1 MVWVRQY
8 QGMSGKQ
15 HSLCAGGPG
24 GREHNAQNAPNKQYA
39 NQLSQRHGGDGRHSN
54 VCSAH
59 HIGVVPFIKKEPAVL
74 VLLGFAM
81 IAVFMVLIMTK
92 KLTPVLAL
100 IIVPTVFGLFAGAG
114 LGIGDMVMDSMKSM
128 TSTAALLMFA
138 IIYFGLM
145 IDVGLFDPLVRFI
158 LRKLGNDPA
167 KVVLGTALL
176 AAAVSL
182 DGDGSTTFIL
192 TTAAMLPIYLRLK
205 MSPVVLTCVAG
216 LANGTMNIVPWGGPT
231 ARAATALKIDV
242 NDVFVPMIPSL
253 IAGLAVVLAFAWLLG
268 LQERNRL
275 RATQPEIW
283 GTPSTAEPFT
293 TDAFDGGS
301 SAGGSRTGGSGS
313 APVPAAG
320 GPGGL
325 SLEGSSVAVLERT
338 ETLVDDS
345 DTAMADTALDPNRKT
360 LRPKLQWFNLGL
372 TVAVMGMLIADL
384 VPLPYVFMVGSAIAL
399 LVNFPKVKDQGAQL
413 VAHAPSIVAVVS
425 MVMAAAVLTGVL
437 TGTGMVEA
445 MSAWLVQII
454 PSDMGPLM
462 AVITGVLSIPMTFF
476 MSNDAFYF
484 GVLPVLAETA
494 GHYGISAADMARA
507 SITGQPFHMQSPLV
521 PAILLLVS
529 LAKVDLGDHHKKVLW
544 RSAVVS
550 LVMLGVG
557 MLTGAI
563 GIG

>member
-1 MVWVRQY
+1 M
-8 QGMSGKQ
+8 
-15 HSLCAGGPG
+15 
-24 GREHNAQNAPNKQYA
+24 
-39 NQLSQRHGGDGRHSN
+39 
-54 VCSAH
+54 
-59 HIGVVPFIKKEPAVL
+59 L

-114 LGIGDMVMDSMKSM
+114 LGIGPMVLDSMKSM

-167 KVVLGTALL
+167 KVVLGTAIL

-192 TTAAMLPIYLRLK
+192 TTAAMLPVYLRLK

-216 LANGTMNIVPWGGPT
+216 LANGTMNILPWGGPT
-231 ARAATALKIDV
+231 ARAASALKISV
-242 NDVFVPMIPSL
+242 SDVFVPMIPSL
-253 IAGLAVVLAFAWLLG
+253 VAGLVIVFVFAWLLG

-275 RATQPEIW
+275 RTVAPEIW
-283 GTPSTAEPFT
+283 AEGGQ
-293 TDAFDGGS
+293 FDGGAGAGA
-301 SAGGSRTGGSGS
+301 AGGTGRFGSGRKVTGP
-313 APVPAAG
+313 AGGAPAAG
-320 GPGGL
+320 G
-325 SLEGSSVAVLERT
+325 GSAVAVLERT
-338 ETLVDDS
+338 EDLVDER

-360 LRPKLQWFNLGL
+360 LRPQLFWFNLGL
-372 TVAVMGMLIADL
+372 TVAVMVTL
-384 VPLPYVFMVGSAIAL
+384 VANIIPLPFVFMVGAAVAL
-399 LVNFPKVKDQGAQL
+399 LVNFPKVKDQSAQL
-413 VAHAPSIVAVVS
+413 IAHAPSIVAVVS

-437 TGTGMVEA
+437 NGTGMVKA
-445 MSAWLVQII
+445 MSEWLVAII
-454 PSDMGPLM
+454 PADMGPFM

-484 GVLPVLAETA
+484 GVLPVLSETA
-494 GHYGISAADMARA
+494 AHYGVGAADMARA
-507 SITGQPFHMQSPLV
+507 SITGQPFHLQSPLV

-544 RSAVVS
+544 RTAVIS

-557 MLTGAI
+557 VLTGAI

>member
-1 MVWVRQY
+1 
-8 QGMSGKQ
+8 
-15 HSLCAGGPG
+15 
-24 GREHNAQNAPNKQYA
+24 
-39 NQLSQRHGGDGRHSN
+39 
-54 VCSAH
+54 
-59 HIGVVPFIKKEPAVL
+59 
-74 VLLGFAM
+74 
-81 IAVFMVLIMTK
+81 
-92 KLTPVLAL
+92 
-100 IIVPTVFGLFAGAG
+100 
-114 LGIGDMVMDSMKSM
+114 MKSM

-231 ARAATALKIDV
+231 ARAASALKIDV

-253 IAGLAVVLAFAWLLG
+253 IGGLAVVLVFAWVLG

-293 TDAFDGGS
+293 AEKFDGGS
-301 SAGGSRTGGSGS
+301 TAGGSGTGGGRRGSGS
-313 APVPAAG
+313 VPATSGPAVG
-320 GPGGL
+320 GSAPSTG
-325 SLEGSSVAVLERT
+325 VAVLERT
-338 ETLVDDS
+338 ETPLDSTADDRDS
-345 DTAMADTALDPNRKT
+345 AMAGTALDPNRKT

-399 LVNFPKVKDQGAQL
+399 LVNFPHVKDQGAQL
-413 VAHAPSIVAVVS
+413 VAHAQSIVAVVS

-484 GVLPVLAETA
+484 GVLPVLSETA
-494 GHYGISAADMARA
+494 AHYGISAAEMARA

-550 LVMLGVG
+550 LVMLGIG

>member
-1 MVWVRQY
+1 
-8 QGMSGKQ
+8 
-15 HSLCAGGPG
+15 
-24 GREHNAQNAPNKQYA
+24 
-39 NQLSQRHGGDGRHSN
+39 
-54 VCSAH
+54 
-59 HIGVVPFIKKEPAVL
+59 
-74 VLLGFAM
+74 M

-114 LGIGDMVMDSMKSM
+114 LGIGDMVLESMKSM

-167 KVVLGTALL
+167 KVVLGTAIL

-192 TTAAMLPIYLRLK
+192 TTAALLPVYLRLK

-216 LANGTMNIVPWGGPT
+216 LANGTMNILPWGGPT
-231 ARAATALKIDV
+231 ARAASALKIDV

-253 IAGLAVVLAFAWLLG
+253 IAGLVVVFAFSWLLG

-275 RATQPEIW
+275 RAVAPQIW
-283 GTPSTAEPFT
+283 GDATEVAGGT
-293 TDAFDGGS
+293 AFDGGLPAS
-301 SAGGSRTGGSGS
+301 GAGGRRGGNGDT
-313 APVPAAG
+313 PANGLPSNG
-320 GPGGL
+320 GVD
-325 SLEGSSVAVLERT
+325 GSSVAVLDRT
-338 ETLVDDS
+338 ETLVDDTDS
-345 DTAMADTALDPNRKT
+345 AMADTALDPNRKT

-372 TVAVMGMLIADL
+372 TVAIMVMLVADL

-399 LVNFPKVKDQGAQL
+399 LVNFPKVKEQSAQL
-413 VAHAPSIVAVVS
+413 IAHAPSVVAVVS

-437 TGTGMVEA
+437 KGTGMVEA
-445 MSAWLVQII
+445 MSAWLVNII
-454 PSDMGPLM
+454 PSEMGPFM
-462 AVITGVLSIPMTFF
+462 AVITGILSIPMTFF

-507 SITGQPFHMQSPLV
+507 SITGQPFHLQSPLV

-544 RSAVVS
+544 RTAVIS
-550 LVMLGVG
+550 LVMLAVGV
-557 MLTGAI
+557 LTGAI

>member
-1 MVWVRQY
+1 M
-8 QGMSGKQ
+8 
-15 HSLCAGGPG
+15 
-24 GREHNAQNAPNKQYA
+24 
-39 NQLSQRHGGDGRHSN
+39 
-54 VCSAH
+54 
-59 HIGVVPFIKKEPAVL
+59 L

-242 NDVFVPMIPSL
+242 NDVFVPMLPSL
-253 IAGLAVVLAFAWLLG
+253 LAGIAVVSAFAWLLG
-268 LQERNRL
+268 IQERNRL

-283 GTPSTAEPFT
+283 GVPDTAE
-293 TDAFDGGS
+293 AFDGGT
-301 SAGGSRTGGSGS
+301 SAGGSGTGSSNTNRGGSGRGP
-313 APVPAAG
+313 APVPATG
-320 GPGGL
+320 GPAVGN
-325 SLEGSSVAVLERT
+325 SPVAVLERT

-360 LRPKLQWFNLGL
+360 LRPRLQWFNLGL

-399 LVNFPKVKDQGAQL
+399 LVNFPHVKDQGAQL

-454 PSDMGPLM
+454 PSDMGPLT

-484 GVLPVLAETA
+484 GVLPVLSETA
-494 GHYGISAADMARA
+494 AHYGISAAEMARA

-550 LVMLGVG
+550 LVMLAVG

-563 GIG
+563 GVG

>member
-1 MVWVRQY
+1 M
-8 QGMSGKQ
+8 
-15 HSLCAGGPG
+15 
-24 GREHNAQNAPNKQYA
+24 
-39 NQLSQRHGGDGRHSN
+39 
-54 VCSAH
+54 
-59 HIGVVPFIKKEPAVL
+59 L

-100 IIVPTVFGLFAGAG
+100 IIVPTIFGLFAGAG
-114 LGIGDMVMDSMKSM
+114 LGIGPMVMDSMKSM

-145 IDVGLFDPLVRFI
+145 IDVGLFDPLVKFI

-167 KVVLGTALL
+167 KVVLGTAIL

-192 TTAAMLPIYLRLK
+192 TTAAMLPVYLRLK

-216 LANGTMNIVPWGGPT
+216 LANGTMNILPWGGPT
-231 ARAATALKIDV
+231 ARAATALHLDV
-242 NDVFVPMIPSL
+242 NDVFVPMVPSL
-253 IAGLAVVLAFAWLLG
+253 IVGLIVVLVFSWLLG

-275 RATQPEIW
+275 RASAPEIW
-283 GTPSTAEPFT
+283 GDVANPA
-293 TDAFDGGS
+293 DAFDGGNGR
-301 SAGGSRTGGSGS
+301 GGSVAAGSGLGSGTGPTKNAGKPGTGGGSG
-313 APVPAAG
+313 V
-320 GPGGL
+320 
-325 SLEGSSVAVLERT
+325 VVLERT
-338 ETLVDDS
+338 EELVDEHDS
-345 DTAMADTALDPNRKT
+345 AMADTALDPNRAT
-360 LRPKLQWFNLGL
+360 LRPKQFWFNLAL
-372 TVAVMGMLIADL
+372 TVAVMVTL
-384 VPLPYVFMVGSAIAL
+384 VANIIPLPFVFMVGSAIAL

-413 VAHAPSIVAVVS
+413 IAHAPSIVAVVS

-437 TGTGMVEA
+437 NGTGMVKA
-445 MSAWLVQII
+445 MSEWLVQII
-454 PSDMGPLM
+454 PADMGPFM

-484 GVLPVLAETA
+484 GVLPVLSETA
-494 GHYGISAADMARA
+494 AHYGVGAADMARA
-507 SITGQPFHMQSPLV
+507 SITGQPFHLQSPLV

-544 RSAVVS
+544 RTAVIS
-550 LVMLGVG
+550 LVMLAVGV
-557 MLTGAI
+557 LTGAI

>member
-1 MVWVRQY
+1 M
-8 QGMSGKQ
+8 
-15 HSLCAGGPG
+15 
-24 GREHNAQNAPNKQYA
+24 
-39 NQLSQRHGGDGRHSN
+39 
-54 VCSAH
+54 
-59 HIGVVPFIKKEPAVL
+59 L

-145 IDVGLFDPLVRFI
+145 IDVGLFDPLVKFI

-167 KVVLGTALL
+167 KVVLGTAIL

-192 TTAAMLPIYLRLK
+192 TTAAMLPVYLRLK

-216 LANGTMNIVPWGGPT
+216 LANGTMNILPWGGPT
-231 ARAATALKIDV
+231 ARAATALKLDI
-242 NDVFVPMIPSL
+242 NDVFVPMVPSL
-253 IAGLAVVLAFAWLLG
+253 IVGLIVVMIFAWLLG

-275 RATQPEIW
+275 RTTAPEIW
-283 GTPSTAEPFT
+283 GDVADPSG
-293 TDAFDGGS
+293 AFDGGS
-301 SAGGSRTGGSGS
+301 GRGGSVAAHSGSGKGGFGFGRTVGKPGTGGGSG
-313 APVPAAG
+313 
-320 GPGGL
+320 
-325 SLEGSSVAVLERT
+325 VAVLEDPA
-338 ETLVDDS
+338 TLVDEH
-345 DTAMADTALDPNRKT
+345 DTAMADTALDPNRST
-360 LRPKLQWFNLGL
+360 LRPKLFWFNLGL
-372 TVAVMGMLIADL
+372 TVAVMVVLVANI
-384 VPLPYVFMVGSAIAL
+384 VPLPFVFMVGSAIAL

-413 VAHAPSIVAVVS
+413 IAHAPSIVAVVS

-437 TGTGMVEA
+437 NGTGMVKA
-445 MSAWLVQII
+445 MSEWLVQII
-454 PSDMGPLM
+454 PAEMGPFM
-462 AVITGVLSIPMTFF
+462 AVITGLLSIPMTFF

-484 GVLPVLAETA
+484 GVLPVLSETA
-494 GHYGISAADMARA
+494 AFYGVDAVDMARA
-507 SITGQPFHMQSPLV
+507 SITGQPFHLQSPLV

-544 RSAVVS
+544 RTAVISV
-550 LVMLGVG
+550 VMLAVGV
-557 MLTGAI
+557 LTGAI

>member
-1 MVWVRQY
+1 
-8 QGMSGKQ
+8 
-15 HSLCAGGPG
+15 
-24 GREHNAQNAPNKQYA
+24 
-39 NQLSQRHGGDGRHSN
+39 
-54 VCSAH
+54 
-59 HIGVVPFIKKEPAVL
+59 VL

-114 LGIGDMVMDSMKSM
+114 LGIGDMVLESMKSM

-145 IDVGLFDPLVRFI
+145 IDVGLFDPLVKFI

-167 KVVLGTALL
+167 KVVLGTAIL

-192 TTAAMLPIYLRLK
+192 TTAAMLPVYLRLK

-216 LANGTMNIVPWGGPT
+216 LANGTMNILPWGGPT
-231 ARAATALKIDV
+231 ARAATALHLDV

-253 IAGLAVVLAFAWLLG
+253 IAGLVVVFGFAWLLG

-275 RATQPEIW
+275 RATAPEIW
-283 GTPSTAEPFT
+283 GTPDTVEPFT
-293 TDAFDGGS
+293 AEKFDGGTS
-301 SAGGSRTGGSGS
+301 DGGSGTGRGRKGAGPAGV
-313 APVPAAG
+313 APAVG
-320 GPGGL
+320 GYTP
-325 SLEGSSVAVLERT
+325 EGSSVAVLERT
-338 ETLVDDS
+338 ETLVDERDS
-345 DTAMADTALDPNRKT
+345 AMADTALDPNRKT
-360 LRPKLQWFNLGL
+360 LRPKLFWFNLGL
-372 TVAVMGMLIADL
+372 TVAVMVVLVANI
-384 VPLPYVFMVGSAIAL
+384 VPLPFVFMVGSAIAL
-399 LVNFPKVKDQGAQL
+399 LVNFPKVKEQGEQL
-413 VAHAPSIVAVVS
+413 IAHAPSIVAVVS

-437 TGTGMVEA
+437 KGTGMVEA

-454 PSDMGPLM
+454 PSSMGPFM

-484 GVLPVLAETA
+484 GVLPVLSETA
-494 GHYGISAADMARA
+494 AHYGVSAAEMARA
-507 SITGQPFHMQSPLV
+507 SITGQPFHLQSPLV

-544 RSAVVS
+544 RTAVVS

>member
-1 MVWVRQY
+1 M
-8 QGMSGKQ
+8 
-15 HSLCAGGPG
+15 
-24 GREHNAQNAPNKQYA
+24 
-39 NQLSQRHGGDGRHSN
+39 
-54 VCSAH
+54 
-59 HIGVVPFIKKEPAVL
+59 L
-74 VLLGFAM
+74 VILGFAM

-114 LGIGDMVMDSMKSM
+114 LGIGDMVLDSMKSM

-145 IDVGLFDPLVRFI
+145 IDVGLFDPLVKFI

-242 NDVFVPMIPSL
+242 NDVFVPMLPSL
-253 IAGLAVVLAFAWLLG
+253 IGGIVVVLAFAWILG

-283 GTPSTAEPFT
+283 GVPDTAEG
-293 TDAFDGGS
+293 FDGGTT
-301 SAGGSRTGGSGS
+301 AGGSGTGASAGRGRTAGTPGGAAPAGSGD
-313 APVPAAG
+313 G
-320 GPGGL
+320 
-325 SLEGSSVAVLERT
+325 SVAVLERT
-338 ETLVDDS
+338 ETLVDEH
-345 DTAMADTALDPNRKT
+345 DTAMADTALDPNRST
-360 LRPKLQWFNLGL
+360 LRPKLFWFNLAL

-425 MVMAAAVLTGVL
+425 MVMAASVLTGVL

-454 PSDMGPLM
+454 PSSMGPLM
-462 AVITGVLSIPMTFF
+462 GVITGLLSIPMTFF

-484 GVLPVLAETA
+484 GVLPVLSETA
-494 GHYGISAADMARA
+494 AHYGISAAEMARA

-529 LAKVDLGDHHKKVLW
+529 LAKVDLGDHHRKVLW
-544 RSAVVS
+544 RAAVVS
-550 LVMLGVG
+550 LVMLGIG

>member
-1 MVWVRQY
+1 M
-8 QGMSGKQ
+8 
-15 HSLCAGGPG
+15 
-24 GREHNAQNAPNKQYA
+24 
-39 NQLSQRHGGDGRHSN
+39 
-54 VCSAH
+54 
-59 HIGVVPFIKKEPAVL
+59 L

-231 ARAATALKIDV
+231 ARAASALKIDV

-253 IAGLAVVLAFAWLLG
+253 IAGLAIVLVFAWLLG

-275 RATQPEIW
+275 RATAPEIW
-283 GTPSTAEPFT
+283 GVPSSAEPFT
-293 TDAFDGGS
+293 EEAFDGG
-301 SAGGSRTGGSGS
+301 APAGGSGS
-313 APVPAAG
+313 FRSGFGRSGSGRGPAPVPATG
-320 GPGGL
+320 GPAV
-325 SLEGSSVAVLERT
+325 GSARHTTGVALLERP
-338 ETLVDDS
+338 EDSVDDS
-345 DTAMADTALDPNRKT
+345 AAMAGTALDPNRKT

-399 LVNFPKVKDQGAQL
+399 LVNFPHVKDQAAQI

-454 PSDMGPLM
+454 PSSMGPLM

-484 GVLPVLAETA
+484 GVLPVLSETA
-494 GHYGISAADMARA
+494 AHYGISSAEMARA

-544 RSAVVS
+544 RAAVVC
-550 LVMLGVG
+550 LVMLAVG

>member
-1 MVWVRQY
+1 M
-8 QGMSGKQ
+8 
-15 HSLCAGGPG
+15 
-24 GREHNAQNAPNKQYA
+24 
-39 NQLSQRHGGDGRHSN
+39 
-54 VCSAH
+54 
-59 HIGVVPFIKKEPAVL
+59 L

-100 IIVPTVFGLFAGAG
+100 IIVPTIFGLFAGAG
-114 LGIGDMVMDSMKSM
+114 LGIGPMVMDSMKSM

-145 IDVGLFDPLVRFI
+145 IDVGLFDPLVKFI

-167 KVVLGTALL
+167 KVVLGTAIL

-192 TTAAMLPIYLRLK
+192 TTAAMLPVYLRLK

-216 LANGTMNIVPWGGPT
+216 LANGTMNILPWGGPT
-231 ARAATALKIDV
+231 ARAATALHLDV
-242 NDVFVPMIPSL
+242 NDVFVPMVPSL
-253 IAGLAVVLAFAWLLG
+253 IVGLIVVLVFSWLLG

-275 RATQPEIW
+275 RATAPEIW
-283 GTPSTAEPFT
+283 GEVADPA
-293 TDAFDGGS
+293 DAFDGGNGRGGAVAAGSGSGSGKGS
-301 SAGGSRTGGSGS
+301 SRFGRTGSTQTAGKPGTGGGSG
-313 APVPAAG
+313 V
-320 GPGGL
+320 
-325 SLEGSSVAVLERT
+325 VVLERT
-338 ETLVDDS
+338 EELVDEH
-345 DTAMADTALDPNRKT
+345 DTAMADTALDPNRST
-360 LRPKLQWFNLGL
+360 LRPKLFWFNLAL
-372 TVAVMGMLIADL
+372 TVAVMVTL
-384 VPLPYVFMVGSAIAL
+384 VANIIPLPFVFIVGSAVAL

-413 VAHAPSIVAVVS
+413 IAHAPSIVAVVS

-437 TGTGMVEA
+437 NGTGMVKA
-445 MSAWLVQII
+445 MSEWLVQII
-454 PSDMGPLM
+454 PADMGPFM

-484 GVLPVLAETA
+484 GVLPVLSETA
-494 GHYGISAADMARA
+494 AHYGVGAADMARA
-507 SITGQPFHMQSPLV
+507 SITGQPFHLQSPLV

-544 RSAVVS
+544 RTAVIS
-550 LVMLGVG
+550 LVMLAVGV
-557 MLTGAI
+557 LTGAI

>member
-1 MVWVRQY
+1 
-8 QGMSGKQ
+8 
-15 HSLCAGGPG
+15 
-24 GREHNAQNAPNKQYA
+24 
-39 NQLSQRHGGDGRHSN
+39 
-54 VCSAH
+54 
-59 HIGVVPFIKKEPAVL
+59 
-74 VLLGFAM
+74 
-81 IAVFMVLIMTK
+81 
-92 KLTPVLAL
+92 
-100 IIVPTVFGLFAGAG
+100 
-114 LGIGDMVMDSMKSM
+114 
-128 TSTAALLMFA
+128 
-138 IIYFGLM
+138 M

-231 ARAATALKIDV
+231 ARAASALKIDV

-253 IAGLAVVLAFAWLLG
+253 IGGLAVVLVFAWVLG

-293 TDAFDGGS
+293 AEKFDGGS
-301 SAGGSRTGGSGS
+301 TAGGSGTGGGRRGSGS
-313 APVPAAG
+313 VPATSGPAVG
-320 GPGGL
+320 GSAPSTG
-325 SLEGSSVAVLERT
+325 VAVLERT
-338 ETLVDDS
+338 ETPLDSTADDRDS
-345 DTAMADTALDPNRKT
+345 AMAGTALDPNRKT

-399 LVNFPKVKDQGAQL
+399 LVNFPHVKDQGAQL
-413 VAHAPSIVAVVS
+413 VAHAQSIVAVVS

-484 GVLPVLAETA
+484 GVLPVLSETA
-494 GHYGISAADMARA
+494 AHYGISAAEMARA

-550 LVMLGVG
+550 LVMLGIG

>member
-1 MVWVRQY
+1 M
-8 QGMSGKQ
+8 
-15 HSLCAGGPG
+15 
-24 GREHNAQNAPNKQYA
+24 
-39 NQLSQRHGGDGRHSN
+39 
-54 VCSAH
+54 
-59 HIGVVPFIKKEPAVL
+59 L

-100 IIVPTVFGLFAGAG
+100 IIVPTIFGLFAGAG
-114 LGIGDMVMDSMKSM
+114 LGIGPMVMDSMKSM

-145 IDVGLFDPLVRFI
+145 IDVGLFDPLVKFI

-167 KVVLGTALL
+167 KVVLGTAIL

-192 TTAAMLPIYLRLK
+192 TTAAMLPVYLRLK

-216 LANGTMNIVPWGGPT
+216 LANGTMNILPWGGPT
-231 ARAATALKIDV
+231 ARAATALKLDV
-242 NDVFVPMIPSL
+242 NDVFVPMVPSL
-253 IAGLAVVLAFAWLLG
+253 IVGLIVVLVFSWLLG

-275 RATQPEIW
+275 RTVAPEIW
-283 GTPSTAEPFT
+283 GEVADPSE
-293 TDAFDGGS
+293 AFDGGTGRGGAVA
-301 SAGGSRTGGSGS
+301 AGSGSGSGRGRFGFGRTGSPTAGKPGTGGGSG
-313 APVPAAG
+313 V
-320 GPGGL
+320 
-325 SLEGSSVAVLERT
+325 VVLERP
-338 ETLVDDS
+338 ETLVDDH
-345 DTAMADTALDPNRKT
+345 DTAMADTALDPNRTT
-360 LRPKLQWFNLGL
+360 LRPKLFWFNLAL
-372 TVAVMGMLIADL
+372 TVAVMVTLVANI
-384 VPLPYVFMVGSAIAL
+384 VPLPFVFMVGSAIAL

-413 VAHAPSIVAVVS
+413 IAHAPSIVAVVS

-437 TGTGMVEA
+437 NGTGMVKA
-445 MSAWLVQII
+445 MSEWLVQII
-454 PSDMGPLM
+454 PADMGPFM

-484 GVLPVLAETA
+484 GVLPVLSETA
-494 GHYGISAADMARA
+494 AHYGVGAADMARA
-507 SITGQPFHMQSPLV
+507 SITGQPFHLQSPLV

-544 RSAVVS
+544 RTAVIS
-550 LVMLGVG
+550 IVMLAVGV
-557 MLTGAI
+557 LTGAI

>member
-1 MVWVRQY
+1 
-8 QGMSGKQ
+8 
-15 HSLCAGGPG
+15 
-24 GREHNAQNAPNKQYA
+24 
-39 NQLSQRHGGDGRHSN
+39 
-54 VCSAH
+54 
-59 HIGVVPFIKKEPAVL
+59 
-74 VLLGFAM
+74 M

-242 NDVFVPMIPSL
+242 NDVFVPMLPSL
-253 IAGLAVVLAFAWLLG
+253 IAGIAVVLAFAWLLG

-275 RATQPEIW
+275 RATSPEIW

-293 TDAFDGGS
+293 AEAFDGGAP
-301 SAGGSRTGGSGS
+301 AGGGTGSGRGS
-313 APVPAAG
+313 APVPATG
-320 GPGGL
+320 GPAGL
-325 SLEGSSVAVLERT
+325 SPEGSSVAVLERT

-399 LVNFPKVKDQGAQL
+399 LVNFPHVKDQGAQL

-484 GVLPVLAETA
+484 GVLPVLSETA
-494 GHYGISAADMARA
+494 AHYGISAAEMARA

-550 LVMLGVG
+550 LVMLAVG

-563 GIG
+563 GVG

>member
-1 MVWVRQY
+1 M
-8 QGMSGKQ
+8 
-15 HSLCAGGPG
+15 
-24 GREHNAQNAPNKQYA
+24 
-39 NQLSQRHGGDGRHSN
+39 
-54 VCSAH
+54 
-59 HIGVVPFIKKEPAVL
+59 L

-114 LGIGDMVMDSMKSM
+114 LGVGPMVMDSMKSM

-167 KVVLGTALL
+167 KVVLGTAIL

-192 TTAAMLPIYLRLK
+192 TTAAMLPVYLRLK

-216 LANGTMNIVPWGGPT
+216 LANGTMNILPWGGPT
-231 ARAATALKIDV
+231 ARAATALKLDV

-253 IAGLAVVLAFAWLLG
+253 IAGLVVVFVFAWLLG

-275 RATQPEIW
+275 RATAPEIW
-283 GTPSTAEPFT
+283 DSAGT
-293 TDAFDGGS
+293 FDGGT
-301 SAGGSRTGGSGS
+301 ATGGSGTGRFGFGGKGA
-313 APVPAAG
+313 APAGGVPTVGSPAAG
-320 GPGGL
+320 
-325 SLEGSSVAVLERT
+325 GSSVAVLERT
-338 ETLVDDS
+338 EDLVDER
-345 DTAMADTALDPNRKT
+345 DTAMADTALDPNRAT
-360 LRPKLQWFNLGL
+360 LRPKLFWFNLGL
-372 TVAVMGMLIADL
+372 TAAVMVTLVANV

-399 LVNFPKVKDQGAQL
+399 LVNFPKVKEQSAQL
-413 VAHAPSIVAVVS
+413 IAHAPSIVAVVS

-437 TGTGMVEA
+437 NGTGMVKA
-445 MSAWLVQII
+445 MSEWLVAII
-454 PSDMGPLM
+454 PADMGPFM

-484 GVLPVLAETA
+484 GVLPVLSETA
-494 GHYGISAADMARA
+494 AHYGVSAADMARA
-507 SITGQPFHMQSPLV
+507 SITGQPFHLQSPLV

-544 RSAVVS
+544 RTAVVS
-550 LVMLGVG
+550 LVMLAVGV
-557 MLTGAI
+557 LTGAI
-563 GIG
+563 GIA

>member
-1 MVWVRQY
+1 
-8 QGMSGKQ
+8 
-15 HSLCAGGPG
+15 
-24 GREHNAQNAPNKQYA
+24 
-39 NQLSQRHGGDGRHSN
+39 
-54 VCSAH
+54 
-59 HIGVVPFIKKEPAVL
+59 VL

-114 LGIGDMVMDSMKSM
+114 LGIGDMVLDSMKSM

-145 IDVGLFDPLVRFI
+145 IDVGLFDPLVKFI

-167 KVVLGTALL
+167 KVVLGTAIL

-242 NDVFVPMIPSL
+242 NDVFVPMLPSL
-253 IAGLAVVLAFAWLLG
+253 IAGIIIVLAFAWLLG

-275 RATQPEIW
+275 RATAPEIW
-283 GTPSTAEPFT
+283 DVPDTAE
-293 TDAFDGGS
+293 AFDGG
-301 SAGGSRTGGSGS
+301 APATGATGSGS
-313 APVPAAG
+313 SRGRKVNNSGGAAPAVG
-320 GPGGL
+320 GPA
-325 SLEGSSVAVLERT
+325 GSGVAVLERP
-338 ETLVDDS
+338 ETLVDDK
-345 DTAMADTALDPNRKT
+345 DTAMADTALDPNRST
-360 LRPKLQWFNLGL
+360 LRPKLFWFNLAL

-399 LVNFPKVKDQGAQL
+399 LVNFPNVKDQGAQL

-454 PSDMGPLM
+454 PTSMGPFL

-484 GVLPVLAETA
+484 GVLPVLSETA
-494 GHYGISAADMARA
+494 SHYGISAAEMARA

>member
-1 MVWVRQY
+1 M
-8 QGMSGKQ
+8 
-15 HSLCAGGPG
+15 
-24 GREHNAQNAPNKQYA
+24 
-39 NQLSQRHGGDGRHSN
+39 
-54 VCSAH
+54 
-59 HIGVVPFIKKEPAVL
+59 L

-100 IIVPTVFGLFAGAG
+100 IIVPTIFGLFAGAG
-114 LGIGDMVMDSMKSM
+114 LGIGPMVMDSMKSM

-167 KVVLGTALL
+167 KVVLGTAIL

-192 TTAAMLPIYLRLK
+192 TTAAMLPVYLRLK

-216 LANGTMNIVPWGGPT
+216 LANGTMNILPWGGPT
-231 ARAATALKIDV
+231 ARAATALKLDV

-253 IAGLAVVLAFAWLLG
+253 IAGLVVVLVFSWLLG

-275 RATQPEIW
+275 RAVAPEIW
-283 GTPSTAEPFT
+283 GVPDSAEG
-293 TDAFDGGS
+293 FDGGT
-301 SAGGSRTGGSGS
+301 GGRSTGGSGTGRGRKGS
-313 APVPAAG
+313 GPAGNSPA
-320 GPGGL
+320 GL
-325 SLEGSSVAVLERT
+325 SPEGSSVAVLERT
-338 ETLVDDS
+338 DVLVDDRDS
-345 DTAMADTALDPNRKT
+345 AMADTALDPNRKT
-360 LRPKLQWFNLGL
+360 LRPKLFWFNLGL
-372 TVAVMGMLIADL
+372 TVAVMVTL
-384 VPLPYVFMVGSAIAL
+384 VANIIPLPFVFMVGAAIAL
-399 LVNFPKVKDQGAQL
+399 LVNFPNVKDQGAQL
-413 VAHAPSIVAVVS
+413 IAHAPSIVAVVS

-437 TGTGMVEA
+437 NGTGMVKA
-445 MSAWLVQII
+445 MSEWLVQII

-484 GVLPVLAETA
+484 GVLPVLSETA
-494 GHYGISAADMARA
+494 AHYGVSAADMARA
-507 SITGQPFHMQSPLV
+507 SITGQPFHLQSPLV

-544 RSAVVS
+544 RTAVIS

-557 MLTGAI
+557 VLTGAI

>member
-1 MVWVRQY
+1 
-8 QGMSGKQ
+8 
-15 HSLCAGGPG
+15 
-24 GREHNAQNAPNKQYA
+24 
-39 NQLSQRHGGDGRHSN
+39 
-54 VCSAH
+54 
-59 HIGVVPFIKKEPAVL
+59 VL
-74 VLLGFAM
+74 VILGFAM

-145 IDVGLFDPLVRFI
+145 IDVGLFDPLVKFI

-167 KVVLGTALL
+167 KVVLGTAIL

-192 TTAAMLPIYLRLK
+192 TTAAMLPVYLRLK

-216 LANGTMNIVPWGGPT
+216 LANGTMNILPWGGPT

-253 IAGLAVVLAFAWLLG
+253 VAGLVVVFAFSWLLG

-275 RATQPEIW
+275 RATAPEIW
-283 GTPSTAEPFT
+283 GVPDTAEE
-293 TDAFDGGS
+293 FDGGT
-301 SAGGSRTGGSGS
+301 SAGASGTGASGTGAFGSGRRKGGNPGGA
-313 APVPAAG
+313 APAG
-320 GPGGL
+320 G
-325 SLEGSSVAVLERT
+325 SVAVLDRT
-338 ETLVDDS
+338 ETLVDEHDS
-345 DTAMADTALDPNRKT
+345 AMADTALDPNRST
-360 LRPKLQWFNLGL
+360 LRPKLFWFNLAL
-372 TVAVMGMLIADL
+372 TVAVMVVL
-384 VPLPYVFMVGSAIAL
+384 VANVIPLPFVFMVGAAIAL

-413 VAHAPSIVAVVS
+413 IAHAPSIVAVVS

-437 TGTGMVEA
+437 KGTGMVEA

-454 PSDMGPLM
+454 PTSMGPFM

-484 GVLPVLAETA
+484 GVLPVLSETA
-494 GHYGISAADMARA
+494 AHYGVGAADMARA
-507 SITGQPFHMQSPLV
+507 SITGQPFHLQSPLV

-544 RSAVVS
+544 RTAVIS

>member
-1 MVWVRQY
+1 M
-8 QGMSGKQ
+8 
-15 HSLCAGGPG
+15 
-24 GREHNAQNAPNKQYA
+24 
-39 NQLSQRHGGDGRHSN
+39 
-54 VCSAH
+54 
-59 HIGVVPFIKKEPAVL
+59 L
-74 VLLGFAM
+74 VILGFAM

-114 LGIGDMVMDSMKSM
+114 LGIGPMVLDSMKSM

-167 KVVLGTALL
+167 KVVLGTAIL

-192 TTAAMLPIYLRLK
+192 TTAAMLPVYLRLK

-216 LANGTMNIVPWGGPT
+216 LANGTMNILPWGGPT
-231 ARAATALKIDV
+231 ARAATALKLDV

-253 IAGLAVVLAFAWLLG
+253 VVGLAVVMVFAWLLG

-275 RATQPEIW
+275 RATAPEIW
-283 GTPSTAEPFT
+283 AEGVEFGGTADGGTGTNGSGTSGTSSTSGRRAGRTGTPA
-293 TDAFDGGS
+293 GGAP
-301 SAGGSRTGGSGS
+301 AGGSG
-313 APVPAAG
+313 
-320 GPGGL
+320 
-325 SLEGSSVAVLERT
+325 VAVLERT
-338 ETLVDDS
+338 ENLVDDRDS
-345 DTAMADTALDPNRKT
+345 AMADTALDPNRAT
-360 LRPKLQWFNLGL
+360 LRPKLFWFNLAL
-372 TVAVMGMLIADL
+372 TVAVMVTL
-384 VPLPYVFMVGSAIAL
+384 VANIMPLPFVFMVGSAVAL
-399 LVNFPKVKDQGAQL
+399 LVNFPKIKEQSAQL
-413 VAHAPSIVAVVS
+413 IAHAPSIVAVVS

-437 TGTGMVEA
+437 NGTGMVKA
-445 MSAWLVQII
+445 MSEWLVQII

-462 AVITGVLSIPMTFF
+462 AVITGILSIPMTFF

-484 GVLPVLAETA
+484 GVLPVLSETA
-494 GHYGISAADMARA
+494 AHYGVGAADMARA
-507 SITGQPFHMQSPLV
+507 SITGQPFHLQSPLV

-544 RSAVVS
+544 RTAVIS

-557 MLTGAI
+557 MATGAI

>member
-1 MVWVRQY
+1 
-8 QGMSGKQ
+8 
-15 HSLCAGGPG
+15 
-24 GREHNAQNAPNKQYA
+24 
-39 NQLSQRHGGDGRHSN
+39 
-54 VCSAH
+54 
-59 HIGVVPFIKKEPAVL
+59 VL

-231 ARAATALKIDV
+231 ARAASALKIDV
-242 NDVFVPMIPSL
+242 NEVFVPMIPSL
-253 IAGLAVVLAFAWLLG
+253 AAGLAVVLVFAWVLG

-283 GTPSTAEPFT
+283 GVPDTAVG
-293 TDAFDGGS
+293 FDGGTP
-301 SAGGSRTGGSGS
+301 AGGSGMSRGGSGRS
-313 APVPAAG
+313 GSGRGPAPVPATG
-320 GPGGL
+320 GPAVGG
-325 SLEGSSVAVLERT
+325 SGVAVLERT
-338 ETLVDDS
+338 ETLVDENDA
-345 DTAMADTALDPNRKT
+345 AMADTALDPNRKT
-360 LRPKLQWFNLGL
+360 LRPKLQWFNLAL

-399 LVNFPKVKDQGAQL
+399 LVNFPHVKDQATQI

-437 TGTGMVEA
+437 KGTGMVEA

-454 PSDMGPLM
+454 PSSMGPLM
-462 AVITGVLSIPMTFF
+462 AVITGLLSIPMTFF

-484 GVLPVLAETA
+484 GVLPVLSETA
-494 GHYGISAADMARA
+494 AHFGISSAEMARA

-544 RSAVVS
+544 RAAVVS
-550 LVMLGVG
+550 LVMLGIG

>member
-1 MVWVRQY
+1 M
-8 QGMSGKQ
+8 
-15 HSLCAGGPG
+15 
-24 GREHNAQNAPNKQYA
+24 
-39 NQLSQRHGGDGRHSN
+39 
-54 VCSAH
+54 
-59 HIGVVPFIKKEPAVL
+59 L

-114 LGIGDMVMDSMKSM
+114 LGIGDMVMESMKSM

-167 KVVLGTALL
+167 KVVLGTAIL

-231 ARAATALKIDV
+231 ARAASALNIDV

-253 IAGLAVVLAFAWLLG
+253 LAGITVVFAFAWLLG

-283 GTPSTAEPFT
+283 GVPDTAE
-293 TDAFDGGS
+293 AFDGDKP
-301 SAGGSRTGGSGS
+301 AGGAGTGRGRNGTS
-313 APVPAAG
+313 
-320 GPGGL
+320 PGGAAPAVG
-325 SLEGSSVAVLERT
+325 SSSVAVLERT
-338 ETLVDDS
+338 EDLVDDH

-399 LVNFPKVKDQGAQL
+399 LVNFPNVKDQAAQI
-413 VAHAPSIVAVVS
+413 VAHAPSVVAVVS

-454 PSDMGPLM
+454 PSSMGPLM

-484 GVLPVLAETA
+484 GVLPVLSETA
-494 GHYGISAADMARA
+494 GHYGISAAEMARA

-550 LVMLGVG
+550 LVMLGIG

>member
-1 MVWVRQY
+1 M
-8 QGMSGKQ
+8 
-15 HSLCAGGPG
+15 
-24 GREHNAQNAPNKQYA
+24 
-39 NQLSQRHGGDGRHSN
+39 
-54 VCSAH
+54 
-59 HIGVVPFIKKEPAVL
+59 L

-253 IAGLAVVLAFAWLLG
+253 IAGLAVVLVFAWVLG

-283 GTPSTAEPFT
+283 GVPSSAEPFT
-293 TDAFDGGS
+293 AEGFDGGS
-301 SAGGSRTGGSGS
+301 TAGGSGTGGSGS
-313 APVPAAG
+313 GRGRKTTGPAPVPATG
-320 GPGGL
+320 GPAVGG
-325 SLEGSSVAVLERT
+325 SIAVLERT
-338 ETLVDDS
+338 GTVVDGTAD
-345 DTAMADTALDPNRKT
+345 DDAAMADTALDPNRKT

-372 TVAVMGMLIADL
+372 TIAVMGMLIADL

-399 LVNFPKVKDQGAQL
+399 LVNFPHVKDQGAQL

-454 PSDMGPLM
+454 PSDMGPFM

-484 GVLPVLAETA
+484 GVLPVLSETA
-494 GHYGISAADMARA
+494 AHYGISGAEMARA

-550 LVMLGVG
+550 LVMLGIG
-557 MLTGAI
+557 ILTGAI

>member
-1 MVWVRQY
+1 
-8 QGMSGKQ
+8 
-15 HSLCAGGPG
+15 
-24 GREHNAQNAPNKQYA
+24 
-39 NQLSQRHGGDGRHSN
+39 
-54 VCSAH
+54 
-59 HIGVVPFIKKEPAVL
+59 
-74 VLLGFAM
+74 
-81 IAVFMVLIMTK
+81 
-92 KLTPVLAL
+92 
-100 IIVPTVFGLFAGAG
+100 
-114 LGIGDMVMDSMKSM
+114 
-128 TSTAALLMFA
+128 
-138 IIYFGLM
+138 
-145 IDVGLFDPLVRFI
+145 
-158 LRKLGNDPA
+158 
-167 KVVLGTALL
+167 
-176 AAAVSL
+176 
-182 DGDGSTTFIL
+182 
-192 TTAAMLPIYLRLK
+192 MLPIYLRLK

-231 ARAATALKIDV
+231 ARAASALKIDV

-253 IAGLAVVLAFAWLLG
+253 IGGLAVVLVFAWVLG

-283 GTPSTAEPFT
+283 GVPDTAEG
-293 TDAFDGGS
+293 FDGGS
-301 SAGGSRTGGSGS
+301 TAGGSGTGGGRKG
-313 APVPAAG
+313 PGTVPATG
-320 GPGGL
+320 GPADL
-325 SLEGSSVAVLERT
+325 SPAGSSVAVLERT
-338 ETLVDDS
+338 ETPLDSTADDRDS
-345 DTAMADTALDPNRKT
+345 AMAGTALDPNRKT

-399 LVNFPKVKDQGAQL
+399 LVNFPHVKDQGAQL
-413 VAHAPSIVAVVS
+413 VAHAQSIVAVVS

-484 GVLPVLAETA
+484 GVLPVLSETA
-494 GHYGISAADMARA
+494 AHYGISAAEMARA

-550 LVMLGVG
+550 LVMLGIG

>member
-1 MVWVRQY
+1 M
-8 QGMSGKQ
+8 
-15 HSLCAGGPG
+15 
-24 GREHNAQNAPNKQYA
+24 
-39 NQLSQRHGGDGRHSN
+39 
-54 VCSAH
+54 
-59 HIGVVPFIKKEPAVL
+59 L

-114 LGIGDMVMDSMKSM
+114 LGIGPMVLDSMKSM

-167 KVVLGTALL
+167 KVVLGTAIL

-192 TTAAMLPIYLRLK
+192 TTAAMLPVYLRLK

-216 LANGTMNIVPWGGPT
+216 LANGTMNILPWGGPT
-231 ARAATALKIDV
+231 ARAASALKISV
-242 NDVFVPMIPSL
+242 SDVFVPMIPSL
-253 IAGLAVVLAFAWLLG
+253 IAGLVVVFVFAWLLG

-275 RATQPEIW
+275 RTVAPEIW
-283 GTPSTAEPFT
+283 AEGAEF
-293 TDAFDGGS
+293 DGVGFDGVGFDGG
-301 SAGGSRTGGSGS
+301 TGGRGKSVRPSGGT
-313 APVPAAG
+313 PAG
-320 GPGGL
+320 NGP
-325 SLEGSSVAVLERT
+325 VAVLDRT
-338 ETLVDDS
+338 ERLVDDRDS
-345 DTAMADTALDPNRKT
+345 AMADTALDPNRPT

-372 TVAVMGMLIADL
+372 TVAIMVLLVADL
-384 VPLPYVFMVGSAIAL
+384 VPLPFVFMVGSAIAL
-399 LVNFPKVKDQGAQL
+399 LVNFPKLKDQSAQL

-437 TGTGMVEA
+437 NGTGMVKA
-445 MSAWLVQII
+445 MSTWLVQII
-454 PSDMGPLM
+454 PADMGPLM

-484 GVLPVLAETA
+484 GVLPVLSETA
-494 GHYGISAADMARA
+494 AHYGVGAADMARA
-507 SITGQPFHMQSPLV
+507 SITGQPFHLQSPLV

-544 RSAVVS
+544 RTAVIS

-557 MLTGAI
+557 VATGAI